1 MQLRAQNLLHRI
13 SLQADT
19 ARCVRT
25 VTTGFNSSSDN
36 RILEGDSQRTPALG
50 SPWPSCWCRG
60 PASESSTPRRV
71 SHSGGGR
78 NSNKTSSHVSQ
89 HSCCHAWK
97 KKSSAG
103 RVKGCG
109 INLESLSFS
118 YSLFATTIQH
128 THPSMS
134 RDIVARCLNRIVM
147 SPLKYTPQN
156 ELGIMRHLCKHACAQ
171 ICDNSQMKY
180 VAMFFGVTKIF
191 TKHKIKL
198 QICLRI
204 NWNTKLSVN
213 LCEKCILS

>member
-97 KKSSAG
+97 KKSLAG

-118 YSLFATTIQH
+118 YSLFFLQGGDLPP
-128 THPSMS
+128 PSNTPTPPCPGTLS
-134 RDIVARCLNRIVM
+134 LDALTVLSCL
-147 SPLKYTPQN
+147 L
-156 ELGIMRHLCKHACAQ
+156 
-171 ICDNSQMKY
+171 
-180 VAMFFGVTKIF
+180 
-191 TKHKIKL
+191 
-198 QICLRI
+198 
-204 NWNTKLSVN
+204 
-213 LCEKCILS
+213 